1 MKIFGLVA
9 IFLIVAVIDIPY
21 IAKKTTGKLKCF
33 AAYGFI
39 LITGFSISLLQVI
52 EHAPVSPSKVIQTI
66 VKGIMGD
73 L

>member
-1 MKIFGLVA
+1 MKIFGLIA
-9 IFLIVAVIDIPY
+9 IFLIIVVIDIPY
-21 IAKKTTGKLKCF
+21 IAKKITGKHRCF

-39 LITGFSISLLQVI
+39 LITGFIISILQVI
-52 EHAPVSPSKVIQTI
+52 ERAPVSPSKVIQTI